1 MLVSDIFLVFIFTA
15 ACVGFTLEMFVG
27 MYMYILLTVLT
38 CVEYLSVRP
47 LVFVAAVIPMLVH
60 DQALSKGHLGGHQ
73 AEKQRALEEKL
84 EQ

>member
-1 MLVSDIFLVFIFTA
+1 
-15 ACVGFTLEMFVG
+15 MFVS
-27 MYMYILLTVLT
+27 MYRFLLVLSI
-38 CVEYLSVRP
+38 LSVRP

-60 DQALSKGHLGGHQ
+60 DQALSKVHLGGHQ